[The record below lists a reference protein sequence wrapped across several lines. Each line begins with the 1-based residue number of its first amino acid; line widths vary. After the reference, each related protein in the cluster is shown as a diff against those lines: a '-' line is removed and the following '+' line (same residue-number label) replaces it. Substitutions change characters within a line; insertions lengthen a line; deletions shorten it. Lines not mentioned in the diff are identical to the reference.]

1 MKQVF
6 TTLVLSFLLCQVA
19 MAQATFKIEPNP
31 SSINVPPT
39 VFDAAAKSEVINMTN
54 GNKNM
59 RWERT
64 IIELPA
70 GISSLVCDKNLCWSS
85 GVSTKDFVLTQ
96 GDSATLDAHFLNPT
110 EITASAIVHIKVSNL
125 ADPANDFV
133 TGVYLYNQSSS
144 TNNPL
149 PAADVKLFP
158 NPVVDQFT
166 LSNDQDVAAV
176 GVYSLDGRQVA
187 FFNASADHNYN
198 IAAQPAGLYIVSL
211 VDASGRIFQAVQVN
225 KQ

>member
-6 TTLVLSFLLCQVA
+6 TTLVCSFLFFQVA
-19 MAQATFKIEPNP
+19 MAQATFAVEPNP
-31 SSINVPPT
+31 ASITAPPT
-39 VFDAAAKSEVINMTN
+39 LFDAAVKSLVINQTQSI
-54 GNKNM
+54 KNM

-70 GISSLVCDKNLCWSS
+70 EISSMVCDKNLCWASH
-85 GVSTKDFVLTQ
+85 VSTKDFVLTT
-96 GDSATLDAHFLNPT
+96 GDSATMDAHFLNPL

-125 ADPANDFV
+125 GNPTVDFV

-144 TNNPL
+144 TSSPL

-176 GVYSLDGRQVA
+176 GVYSLEGRQVA